1 MLINSQKIVSVRD
14 TILKG
19 KIDSRSLQ
27 GCSNVRRELVWT
39 RGKVRPLRNPGPT
52 PLHEGRISSWSDCS
66 PLLQKIRS
74 YYFHIFDLTWANI
87 NSFQK
92 NRDLQVRCIF
102 YRFVNFFSKEHWS
115 IYILP
120 FSRPSLFFLIEPR
133 IDVCAKDGGCRQTL
147 PNLEPGASTL
157 FYTRRNSQ
165 RLALRKKFLLLL
177 LLQKQ
182 LLKIL

>member
-1 MLINSQKIVSVRD
+1 M
-14 TILKG
+14 
-19 KIDSRSLQ
+19 Q

-66 PLLQKIRS
+66 PLLQKIGS
-74 YYFHIFDLTWANI
+74 YYFHIFDLTWANV
-87 NSFQK
+87 NSFWRQ
-92 NRDLQVRCIF
+92 RGSLHF
-102 YRFVNFFSKEHWS
+102 YCFLKFSSTEHWS
-115 IYILP
+115 IYILR

-157 FYTRRNSQ
+157 FYTRRNSTWNSQ
-165 RLALRKKFLLLL
+165 RLALRKKFLRLLL
-177 LLQKQ
+177 WQKHF
-182 LLKIL
+182 LKLS